1 VSTQEAAGAVK
12 PLSRT
17 FGASLIASS
26 AYQIWLTWSSIQCP
40 CAGDLEYLDLF
51 FLEPQLRLDYSVP
64 GRGLLP
70 SPPPKS
76 GGSEPETEED
86 DPEISLR
93 IRDRQFIINAAD
105 AAWRAGAAAG
115 IVGLPGLLL
124 EERITRKRGGY
135 TSKGRKLIA
144 GGGSLGIR
152 EAGDEDQGTTL
163 FCTAVAHVKPG
174 SVAYYAG
181 AC

>member
-1 VSTQEAAGAVK
+1 LLKRGATCVSTQEAAGAVK

-17 FGASLIASS
+17 FGASLIATPFN
-26 AYQIWLTWSSIQCP
+26 AHAQEILNTLT
-40 CAGDLEYLDLF
+40 LF